1 MALGPVA
8 STNSKVAS
16 NFGACSPRFPRKG
29 VEDDIYRPLWSDYGV
44 RMLVEKGGDRE
55 RERERDRMSQREGS
69 RRTRDRERLRER
81 VSLGSVVYE
90 PRPLRA
96 S

>member
-16 NFGACSPRFPRKG
+16 NFGACSPRFSAQRG
-29 VEDDIYRPLWSDYGV
+29 GRRYLSSSLALCDYGV
-44 RMLVEKGGDRE
+44 KRE

-69 RRTRDRERLRER
+69 RRTRERESISR
-81 VSLGSVVYE
+81 VGGV
-90 PRPLRA
+90 RA
-96 S
+96 TPSSSFVSAGCRQATY